1 MCGLERPACEGAQKN
16 TQPLALADHTWAHT
30 LACGSRERR
39 GCKSTRLGSTALW
52 HYATPGKAFLSFTLS
67 LAMSSG
73 DIVMP
78 VSASRWATELSSISS
93 KVRGPLLAFALASRE
108 AAAFAPVASSI
119 AACFAVACGAQPA
132 RQHEQRSLQRSAGA
146 VMCKQVTR
154 RATRPSA
161 RTEESAEKRRCGHVQ
176 TSYLLRGLHRSSLL
190 LLELVEVVSRIRSA
204 VS

>member
-93 KVRGPLLAFALASRE
+93 KVRGPLVAFALASRE

-146 VMCKQVTR
+146 VMCN
-154 RATRPSA
+154 
-161 RTEESAEKRRCGHVQ
+161 
-176 TSYLLRGLHRSSLL
+176 SYLLRGLHRSSLL